1 METFVDREWRD
12 LIERVQREREREEN
26 IFQTTGIG
34 FSEISIV
41 SSRGGRMI
49 NLTGMKYILSV

>member
-12 LIERVQREREREEN
+12 LIERVQREREEN